1 MGTKKSVTERAVKTL
16 RKGENAYGRERERQ
30 RGRLHFVGG
39 MNFLPPQ
46 MEINDQTRWIKMK
59 QQEEKKKTDRERG
72 SECRR

>member
-1 MGTKKSVTERAVKTL
+1 MGETK
-16 RKGENAYGRERERQ
+16 RERERQ

>member
-1 MGTKKSVTERAVKTL
+1 MGTKKSVTE
-16 RKGENAYGRERERQ
+16 NAEERRECIWERLRERERQ